1 MRTAD
6 DQRAFVVHLTQE
18 MDGGEQRAVQRPAGI
33 RNIISRRRPQE
44 HDERT
49 VSIQVILFCLITLL
63 ISNRPFY
70 KYTKGIRTEY
80 FLYII

>member
-49 VSIQVILFCLITLL
+49 VSI
-63 ISNRPFY
+63 
-70 KYTKGIRTEY
+70 
-80 FLYII
+80 